1 MLQSDRKFYAK
12 NKDGFSRL
20 YLNLSI
26 PSLFT
31 PSKDLYVAS
40 KFISC
45 QHNIAGVV
53 LMAKKD
59 KKQYN
64 EAKENSNNPEAAA
77 ESKEAEA
84 LSKLPEDVQEKLKAI
99 KTKLEK
105 FQKRVLEKF
114 DKYIV
119 GIALMP
125 PPKPEEMQQLQ
136 QVQQEQVSQQ
146 AEPKPEDK
154 DKIHALILVD
164 DSDSKTMSKL
174 ELRDK
179 LTAIISGIATEI
191 DPNLT
196 PQTLILSE
204 LWQNCFDAKH
214 ELLQLIALSA
224 PIYDTG
230 MLQAIKIAEVHKT
243 MVLKKFEKYIVSY
256 VLAGSLVQGKAT
268 PTSDIDVWIVI
279 DDTDVKKMTRAELK
293 DKLRAII
300 IGMGIEAGELTGI
313 KNKLNIQVYILTD
326 FWDSLREANPVI
338 FTLLRDG
345 VPFFDRGIFMPWKQL
360 LKMGKIKPS
369 AEAID
374 MFMGSGEQML
384 RRVRLKLNEIGMEDV
399 YYAILTPSQAA
410 LMLYGVAPP
419 SPKETGSLMR
429 EIFVNKE
436 KLLEDKF
443 IKILERNIEIRKAI
457 EHGEKKELAGKEI
470 DELLSDGDK
479 YLKRIKRLFT
489 QIEKIREG
497 HEMLSLYDTITT
509 VVRDVLRLEGVE
521 KVKDNELLH
530 LVEDKLVTEGKMPSK
545 FLRTI
550 QELMKAKKDYEGNE
564 LSKVEIEKLHR
575 DSSSLI
581 RFLVEYMQRKR
592 VRELDKLKIRVKH
605 GNKFG
610 EVTLLGDTAFMVH
623 DIDNEEKELSKA
635 KIKEDGSLDTIE
647 KSSLEEME
655 KALAKVEIPQK
666 TSIKEP
672 IFEDLK
678 RIFGKDVE
686 IVMGY

>member
-1 MLQSDRKFYAK
+1 
-12 NKDGFSRL
+12 
-20 YLNLSI
+20 
-26 PSLFT
+26 
-31 PSKDLYVAS
+31 
-40 KFISC
+40 
-45 QHNIAGVV
+45 
-53 LMAKKD
+53 MAKKD
-59 KKQYN
+59 KNQYKQV
-64 EAKENSNNPEAAA
+64 KEITNPQT
-77 ESKEAEA
+77 ESKEIEA
-84 LSKLPEDVQEKLKAI
+84 ISKLPTDVQEKLKTI
-99 KTKLEK
+99 KIKLEK
-105 FQKRVLEKF
+105 FQKKVLEKF

-125 PPKPEEMQQLQ
+125 PPKPEELQQLQ
-136 QVQQEQVSQQ
+136 QMQQPTLQDQP
-146 AEPKPEDK
+146 APEPKPEDK
-154 DKIHALILVD
+154 DKIHVLVLVD

-174 ELRDK
+174 ELKDK
-179 LTAIISGIATEI
+179 LTAIIISIGNEI

-204 LWQNCFDAKH
+204 LWQNCFDAKY

-224 PIYDTG
+224 PIHDTG
-230 MLQAIKIAEVHKT
+230 MLQAIKIAEIHKT

-326 FWDSLREANPVI
+326 FWDSLKEANPVI

-374 MFMGSGEQML
+374 IFMGSGEQVI
-384 RRVRLKLNEIGMEDV
+384 RRVQLKLNEIGMEDI
-399 YYAILTPSQAA
+399 YYALLTPSQAA

-429 EIFVNKE
+429 EIFVRKE

-443 IKILERNIEIRKAI
+443 IKILEKIVETRKAI
-457 EHGEKKELAGKEI
+457 EHGEKKELSGKEI

-489 QIEKIREG
+489 QIEKIREE
-497 HEMLSLYDTITT
+497 HEMLNIYDTITT
-509 VVRDVLRLEGVE
+509 VIRDVLKLEGIE
-521 KVKDNELLH
+521 KVKDSEILH
-530 LVEDKLVTEGKMPSK
+530 IVEDKLVSEGKMPAK

-550 QELMKAKKDYEGNE
+550 HDLMNAKKDYDDKK
-564 LSKVEIEKLHR
+564 LSKVEIEKIHQ
-575 DSSSLI
+575 DASSLI
-581 RFLVEYMQRKR
+581 KFLVEHMQRKR
-592 VRELDKLKIRVKH
+592 GRELERLKIRVKH

-610 EVTLLGDTAFMVH
+610 EIILLGDEAYIIH

-635 KIKEDGSLDTIE
+635 KINSDGSLAVIE
-647 KSSLEEME
+647 KSSLEELE
-655 KALAKVEIPQK
+655 KALAKIGTPQR

-686 IVMGY
+686 ILMNY

>member
-1 MLQSDRKFYAK
+1 MS
-12 NKDGFSRL
+12 
-20 YLNLSI
+20 
-26 PSLFT
+26 
-31 PSKDLYVAS
+31 
-40 KFISC
+40 
-45 QHNIAGVV
+45 
-53 LMAKKD
+53 KKD
-59 KKQYN
+59 KKQYSQGKELS
-64 EAKENSNNPEAAA
+64 EAPKPDD
-77 ESKEAEA
+77 SKEAEA

-99 KTKLEK
+99 KSKLEK
-105 FQKRVLEKF
+105 FQKRIIEKF
-114 DKYIV
+114 DKYIIGV
-119 GIALMP
+119 ALMP
-125 PPKPEEMQQLQ
+125 PPKPEELQQLQ
-136 QVQQEQVSQQ
+136 QMQQSVPQEIPAQPPQ
-146 AEPKPEDK
+146 PKPEDK
-154 DKIHALILVD
+154 DKIHVLVLVD

-174 ELRDK
+174 ELKDK
-179 LTAIISGIATEI
+179 LTAIISTIGTEI
-191 DPNLT
+191 DPNIT

-204 LWQNCFDAKH
+204 LWQNVFDAKY

-279 DDTDVKKMTRAELK
+279 DDTDVKKMTRTELK

-374 MFMGSGEQML
+374 MFMGSGEQMI
-384 RRVRLKLNEIGMEDV
+384 RRVQLKLNEIGMEDV
-399 YYAILTPSQAA
+399 YYALLTPSQAA

-419 SPKETGSLMR
+419 APKETGKLMR
-429 EIFVNKE
+429 EIFVHKE
-436 KLLEDKF
+436 KLLEEKF
-443 IKILERNIEIRKAI
+443 VKIMERVVELRKAI
-457 EHGEKKELAGKEI
+457 EHGEKKELTGREL
-470 DELLSDGDK
+470 DELMSDGDK

-489 QIEKIREG
+489 QIEKIREQQ
-497 HEMLSLYDTITT
+497 EMLNIYDTLTT
-509 VVRDVLRLEGVE
+509 VVRDVLKLEGIE
-521 KVKDNELLH
+521 KVKENEMLH
-530 LVEDKLVTEGKMPSK
+530 LVEDKLISEGKMPSK
-545 FLRTI
+545 FLRVM
-550 QELMKAKKDYEGNE
+550 QEIMKAKKDYDDGK
-564 LSKVEIEKLHR
+564 LSKVEIEKIHA
-575 DSSSLI
+575 DSGSLI
-581 RFLVEYMQRKR
+581 KFLVEYMQRKR
-592 VRELDKLKIRVKH
+592 SRELERLKIRVKY

-610 EVTLLGDTAFMVH
+610 EVILLGNDAFVTQ

-635 KIKEDGSLDTIE
+635 RLNGDGSLGPLE
-647 KSSLEEME
+647 KSSLEELE
-655 KALAKVEIPQK
+655 KALVSVSSSQK
-666 TSIKEP
+666 ASIKAP

-678 RIFGKDVE
+678 NIFGKDVE
-686 IVMGY
+686 ILMSY

>member
-1 MLQSDRKFYAK
+1 
-12 NKDGFSRL
+12 
-20 YLNLSI
+20 
-26 PSLFT
+26 
-31 PSKDLYVAS
+31 
-40 KFISC
+40 
-45 QHNIAGVV
+45 
-53 LMAKKD
+53 MAKKG
-59 KKQYN
+59 KNQYKQVKEDN
-64 EAKENSNNPEAAA
+64 PQVAMQEPKELEAI
-77 ESKEAEA
+77 
-84 LSKLPEDVQEKLKAI
+84 SKLPSDIQEKLKTI

-105 FQKRVLEKF
+105 FQKKVLEKF

-125 PPKPEEMQQLQ
+125 PPKPEELQQLQ
-136 QVQQEQVSQQ
+136 QMQYPQLQQMQQPLAPEQQVL
-146 AEPKPEDK
+146 EPKPEDK
-154 DKIHALILVD
+154 DKIHVLILVD
-164 DSDSKTMSKL
+164 DSDSRTMSKL
-174 ELRDK
+174 ELKDK
-179 LTAIISGIATEI
+179 LTAIINSIGNEI

-204 LWQNCFDAKH
+204 LWQNCFDGKY

-224 PIYDTG
+224 PIHDTG

-326 FWDSLREANPVI
+326 FWDSLKEANPVI

-374 MFMGSGEQML
+374 IFMGSGEQVI
-384 RRVRLKLNEIGMEDV
+384 RRVQLKLNEIGMEDI
-399 YYAILTPSQAA
+399 YYALLTPSQAA

-419 SPKETGSLMR
+419 SPKETASLIR
-429 EIFVNKE
+429 DVFVHKE

-443 IKILERNIEIRKAI
+443 VKILEKVVEIRKAI
-457 EHGEKKELAGKEI
+457 EHGEKKDLTGKEI

-479 YLKRIKRLFT
+479 FLKRIKRLFT
-489 QIEKIREG
+489 QIERIRDER
-497 HEMLSLYDTITT
+497 EMLNIYDTITT

-521 KVKDNELLH
+521 KVKENEILNF
-530 LVEDKLVTEGKMPSK
+530 VEDKLVSEGKMPSK
-545 FLRTI
+545 FFRTL
-550 QELMKAKKDYEGNE
+550 QELMKAKKDYDEKK
-564 LSKVEIEKLHR
+564 LSKVEVEKIHQEAGA
-575 DSSSLI
+575 LI
-581 RFLVEYMQRKR
+581 KYLVEHMQRKR
-592 VRELDKLKIRVKH
+592 GRELDRLKIRVKH

-610 EVTLLGDTAFMVH
+610 EVALIGNEAYITY
-623 DIDNEEKELSKA
+623 DIDNPEKEIDKA
-635 KIKEDGSLDTIE
+635 KVKDDGSLDTIE
-647 KSSLEEME
+647 KSSLEDLE
-655 KALAKVEIPQK
+655 KALAKIEIPQR

-686 IVMGY
+686 ILMSY